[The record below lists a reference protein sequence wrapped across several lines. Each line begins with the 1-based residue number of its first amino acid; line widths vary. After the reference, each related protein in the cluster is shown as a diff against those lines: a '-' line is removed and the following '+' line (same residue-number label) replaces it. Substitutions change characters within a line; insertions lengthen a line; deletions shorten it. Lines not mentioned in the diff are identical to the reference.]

1 MPAGDPR
8 RDDARPD
15 GDRRDGERPVASSIF
30 DVPLDEAESI
40 DALAGAGRRRRA
52 RGEKGFEREL
62 DSDLLTDREDIVRV
76 PVAPTQRLVSVAIAG
91 FAGLLGLALI
101 FGGYLVPRSFA
112 LVIFGVQVLFVVT
125 WTVAT
130 RPVGA
135 RIVAGVGLGA
145 AVVADLAVAW
155 PTHATIAPLGYVT
168 AGAFVAG
175 MIGQL
180 ARRDGR
186 SQVAESVGATLVMVI
201 GVVAYASLITLSRNQ
216 LGPESIAACLT
227 AATVALVVAR
237 ALDAI
242 VPFPRTTPQ
251 VARGTI
257 GIIVGAMAG
266 TIASAFVASGLV
278 GLSPGR
284 TVYAG
289 LLTAI
294 AAVLAD
300 LGVGYAEASR
310 EIDGDVGSMWL
321 LRHMQGPLGAFAL
334 AAPVAYAMSVMVLL
348 PALS

>member
-1 MPAGDPR
+1 MPGDEPR
-8 RDDARPD
+8 REDV
-15 GDRRDGERPVASSIF
+15 RRDGERRAGSIF
-30 DVPLDEAESI
+30 DEPADAESTTS
-40 DALAGAGRRRRA
+40 GRRRRA
-52 RGEKGFEREL
+52 RGEKGFERTP
-62 DSDLLTDREDIVRV
+62 DADLVADREDVVRV
-76 PVAPTQRLVSVAIAG
+76 PVAPTRRLVSLAIAG
-91 FAGLLGLALI
+91 FAGLLGLALV

-112 LVIFGVQVLFVVT
+112 LVVFGVQLLYVVT

-130 RPVGA
+130 RPPGA
-135 RIVAGVGLGA
+135 RVVAAVGLGA
-145 AVVADLAVAW
+145 AAVADIAVAF

-168 AGAFVAG
+168 AIAFAVG

-186 SQVAESVGATLVMVI
+186 SNVAESFGATLVMVV

-216 LGPESIAACLT
+216 LGPESIAACFVG
-227 AATVALVVAR
+227 ATVALVVAR
-237 ALDAI
+237 ALDA
-242 VPFPRTTPQ
+242 VFPFPRTTPQ

-266 TIASAFVASGLV
+266 TVASAFVASALV
-278 GLSPGR
+278 GMSPGR

-310 EIDGDVGSMWL
+310 EIDGDVGPLWL
-321 LRHMQGPLGAFAL
+321 VRHMQGPLAAFAL

>member
-1 MPAGDPR
+1 MPAGEPR
-8 RDDARPD
+8 RDDVRPD

-62 DSDLLTDREDIVRV
+62 DTELLTDREDIVPV
-76 PVAPTQRLVSVAIAG
+76 PVAPTRRLVSLAIAG

-101 FGGYLVPRSFA
+101 FGGYLVPKSFA
-112 LVIFGVQVLFVVT
+112 LVIFAVQVLFVVS
-125 WTVAT
+125 WTVST
-130 RPVGA
+130 RPAGA

-155 PTHATIAPLGYVT
+155 PTHATLAPLGYVT

-186 SQVAESVGATLVMVI
+186 SQVTESLGATLVMVV
-201 GVVAYASLITLSRNQ
+201 GVVAYASLIVLSRNE
-216 LGPESIAACLT
+216 LGPESIAACLV
-227 AATVALVVAR
+227 AATVAIVVAR
-237 ALDAI
+237 RLDAV
-242 VPFPRTTPQ
+242 VPVPAHHAAGRPRHDRHHRRRHGRHDL
-251 VARGTI
+251 VRFRGI
-257 GIIVGAMAG
+257 
-266 TIASAFVASGLV
+266 GLV

-289 LLTAI
+289 LVTAV

-310 EIDGDVGSMWL
+310 EIDGDVCSLWVV
-321 LRHMQGPLGAFAL
+321 RHMQGPLGAFAL